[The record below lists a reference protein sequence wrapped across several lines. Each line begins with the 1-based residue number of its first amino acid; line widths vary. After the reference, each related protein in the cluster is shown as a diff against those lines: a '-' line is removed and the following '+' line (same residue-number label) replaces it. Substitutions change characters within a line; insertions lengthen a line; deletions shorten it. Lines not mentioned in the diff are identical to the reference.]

1 MGSLI
6 SKMKEQ
12 IAKSGASK
20 KDILYFGKDAVK
32 RIRFLQELDDGFMI
46 WFHNDFGA
54 KIMEPCHDQ
63 EDHENCKLCED
74 GVTLQQQFVWSVWDY
89 DSNAVRLLMFKA
101 SGVSPI
107 PSLIEMSSEFD
118 TIMDRDY
125 KIKKVGQGTGGSFV
139 VTPLD
144 KERFTNKKAKP
155 YNNKQV
161 LDIISKAYETDND
174 EDNDDENEEEE
185 SKKRSKDKKKS
196 KKKKS
201 FKDTLYEL
209 DFDTL
214 SDIAKEMGM
223 SKKEIRGFDESE
235 DLADELL
242 DTYEIEDIEEV
253 YEQLVEDE
261 ED

>member
-1 MGSLI
+1 MGNLI

-46 WFHNDFGA
+46 WFHNDYGA

-63 EDHENCKLCED
+63 EDHENCKLCQE
-74 GVTLQQQFVWSVWDY
+74 GVALQQQFVWSVWDY

-107 PSLIEMSSEFD
+107 PSLIEMSVEFD

-161 LDIISKAYETDND
+161 LDIISKAYETDSD
-174 EDNDDENEEEE
+174 EDNGDENEEEE
-185 SKKRSKDKKKS
+185 SKKKSKDKKKS
-196 KKKKS
+196 KKKKN
-201 FKDTLYEL
+201 FEDTLYDL

-235 DLADELL
+235 DLADELV

-253 YEQLVEDE
+253 YEQLMDDE

>member
-253 YEQLVEDE
+253 YEQLMEDE
-261 ED
+261 KD

>member
-201 FKDTLYEL
+201 FKNTLYEL

-253 YEQLVEDE
+253 YEQLMEDE

>member
-1 MGSLI
+1 MGNLI

-46 WFHNDFGA
+46 WFHNDYGA

-161 LDIISKAYETDND
+161 LDIISKAYETDSD
-174 EDNDDENEEEE
+174 ENNDDEDEEENTKNK
-185 SKKRSKDKKKS
+185 SNDKKKS

-235 DLADELL
+235 DLADELV

-253 YEQLVEDE
+253 YEQLMDDE

>member
-1 MGSLI
+1 
-6 SKMKEQ
+6 
-12 IAKSGASK
+12 
-20 KDILYFGKDAVK
+20 
-32 RIRFLQELDDGFMI
+32 
-46 WFHNDFGA
+46 
-54 KIMEPCHDQ
+54 
-63 EDHENCKLCED
+63 
-74 GVTLQQQFVWSVWDY
+74 
-89 DSNAVRLLMFKA
+89 MFKA

-107 PSLIEMSSEFD
+107 PSLIEMSAEFD

-161 LDIISKAYETDND
+161 LDIISKAYETDSD

-235 DLADELL
+235 DLADELV

-253 YEQLVEDE
+253 YEQLMDDE